1 MTFRLSSENVV
12 RYLINR
18 GLCDPQLNTAE
29 VRSLSSKNFNLLVK
43 FPNQC
48 TFLVKQERF
57 NTLEKTHG
65 EFRKEWRIQE
75 LLRTFPQLKSLSP
88 LLSEAVHFDSEH
100 SIVVMRYFEEYTDL
114 NAFYQECNDQSP
126 HEQESN
132 QFPPVVAAAIGEAIA
147 TIHAATFGKTEYLNF
162 LSNEHSNT
170 VIQRTPKFSQ
180 PFHKINPGIF
190 GAFCSDGIEFFR
202 LFQRSP
208 RLLTA
213 IESLQERWQPTCLI
227 HNDFRFYNVIL
238 HREWETLSP
247 NKQQN
252 VAVIRI
258 IDWERFKWGDPA
270 FDLAWM
276 IADYLTLWI
285 NSLMIHPAVDLT
297 TALQLAQT
305 PLEHLQ
311 PTLIALVQG
320 YLCRFPQITISRP
333 EFLTHVMEY
342 TGYYLMSRLRRAVE
356 EQRPFDNQGIC
367 TMQVAKKLLCQ
378 PEEALVSIFGQ
389 SAQSILGQLTLRQ
402 KVLA

>member
-1 MTFRLSSENVV
+1 
-12 RYLINR
+12 
-18 GLCDPQLNTAE
+18 
-29 VRSLSSKNFNLLVK
+29 
-43 FPNQC
+43 
-48 TFLVKQERF
+48 
-57 NTLEKTHG
+57 
-65 EFRKEWRIQE
+65 
-75 LLRTFPQLKSLSP
+75 
-88 LLSEAVHFDSEH
+88 
-100 SIVVMRYFEEYTDL
+100 
-114 NAFYQECNDQSP
+114 
-126 HEQESN
+126 
-132 QFPPVVAAAIGEAIA
+132 
-147 TIHAATFGKTEYLNF
+147 
-162 LSNEHSNT
+162 
-170 VIQRTPKFSQ
+170 
-180 PFHKINPGIF
+180 
-190 GAFCSDGIEFFR
+190 
-202 LFQRSP
+202 
-208 RLLTA
+208 
-213 IESLQERWQPTCLI
+213 
-227 HNDFRFYNVIL
+227 
-238 HREWETLSP
+238 
-247 NKQQN
+247 
-252 VAVIRI
+252 
-258 IDWERFKWGDPA
+258 
-270 FDLAWM
+270 M